1 MHDDRE
7 WFVGV
12 SIELRTSVPLTA
24 RHPQDHALR
33 RENVH
38 QGVALPWLD

>member
-7 WFVGV
+7 SFVGA
-12 SIELRTSVPLTA
+12 SIELRTSVTLTA

-33 RENVH
+33 RESVH
-38 QGVALPWLD
+38 QGVALHRLD